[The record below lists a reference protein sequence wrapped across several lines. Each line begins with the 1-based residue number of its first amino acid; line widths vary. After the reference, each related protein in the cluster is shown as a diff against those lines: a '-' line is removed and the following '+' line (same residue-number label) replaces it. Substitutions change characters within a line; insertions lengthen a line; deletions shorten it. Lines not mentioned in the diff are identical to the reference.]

1 MQNYIRYI
9 KFISIAIS
17 IFILLGCQTS
27 SDIQATKSKN
37 QAIKLLNDSIKS
49 NAALRP
55 SLKSIP
61 ESLRDNLNPVFNNT
75 DQPEKYTLNIKKLPL
90 DTAINNIAALTGKNI
105 IVSEDAKD
113 IKVTLILQ
121 SISFDDL
128 MRALKI
134 MYGLHIEYKNN
145 VYFIKPPTIITRFF
159 VIDYLN
165 IKGID
170 DMEDIGTYH
179 ESIQSGGQLLENNT
193 RSDRRSNNNYNNNE
207 AQAINKE
214 SGIKKLTLDSEQR
227 LKKHENFWSGL
238 HLTILSII
246 SNASGGKASSS
257 SVNIDPF
264 SGMITVQTYS
274 YVMPKVEEY
283 INKLQKR
290 VQRQVLIKAK
300 IVEIDSSQG
309 LDTDLDISD
318 LFGVEY
324 EGSKN
329 EFKFDFAKTG
339 FSDFKATLQLLGKF
353 GKTTVLSNPIISTL
367 NNHKAQIRVGEFEYF
382 STGETTNIIPVA
394 AGSSSIQTQDIE
406 LEPYFSGI
414 ALGVTPQISD
424 DGHIMMKIMP
434 SINHVTQQDV
444 KIEVPSSQGSGST
457 SFVIPTAK
465 TELREAETMVRV
477 KDGEIIIIGGLTQD
491 GARINRSG
499 FPGVGYDGTTQREE
513 LSWRRNNIILLQPTI
528 VTNGNWSDTLKAFQK
543 KISDN

>member
-1 MQNYIRYI
+1 MSKVILREINSMGGYIRYI
-9 KFISIAIS
+9 KFISLYMS
-17 IFILLGCQTS
+17 FLFLFGCQTT
-27 SDIQATKSKN
+27 SDIEATKNKN
-37 QAIKLLNDSIKS
+37 KAVKLLNNSIKS
-49 NAALRP
+49 NALLKP
-55 SLKSIP
+55 SLQSIP
-61 ESLRDNLNPVFNNT
+61 ESLRYNLTPAFNNT
-75 DQPEKYTLNIKKLPL
+75 AHPDKYTLNIKKLPL
-90 DTAINNIAALTGKNI
+90 DKAINNIAALTGKNI

-128 MRALKI
+128 MRALKT

-145 VYFIKPPTIITRFF
+145 VYFIKPPTIVTRFF

-165 IKGID
+165 IKGVD
-170 DMEDIGTYH
+170 EMEDISTYH
-179 ESIQSGGQLLENNT
+179 EGVQSGGQLLENNT
-193 RSDRRSNNNYNNNE
+193 RSDRRRNNNYDNNE

-227 LKKHENFWSGL
+227 LKKHDNFWSGL

-246 SNASGGKASSS
+246 SNSSSGKASTS

-274 YVMPKVEEY
+274 YIMPKVEEY

-339 FSDFKATLQLLGKF
+339 FSDFKATLQILGKF

-367 NNHKAQIRVGEFEYF
+367 IIKKLKLELV
-382 STGETTNIIPVA
+382 SLNI
-394 AGSSSIQTQDIE
+394 
-406 LEPYFSGI
+406 F
-414 ALGVTPQISD
+414 
-424 DGHIMMKIMP
+424 
-434 SINHVTQQDV
+434 QQ
-444 KIEVPSSQGSGST
+444 E
-457 SFVIPTAK
+457 
-465 TELREAETMVRV
+465 R
-477 KDGEIIIIGGLTQD
+477 
-491 GARINRSG
+491 
-499 FPGVGYDGTTQREE
+499 
-513 LSWRRNNIILLQPTI
+513 QPI
-528 VTNGNWSDTLKAFQK
+528 
-543 KISDN
+543 